1 MVTKGRVAPRAL
13 RGLKIDLRGVLAR
26 NVMVDTQ
33 LCEILQQSWMLER
46 LAEATESKR
55 HLTHDGVKVSVN
67 RHFQKVI
74 AEQYY
79 RQFRPLPLPAATTA
93 LIK

>member
-1 MVTKGRVAPRAL
+1 
-13 RGLKIDLRGVLAR
+13 LAR

-33 LCEILQQSWMLER
+33 LWEILQQSWVLER
-46 LAEATESKR
+46 LAEATESKK
-55 HLTHDGVKVSVN
+55 HLTHDGAKVSVN

-79 RQFRPLPLPAATTA
+79 RKGVCSSSVQNTPLRSF
-93 LIK
+93 